1 MKRALST
8 LMVLMATTFHVHCQV
23 NMTTSGSHTQNF
35 NGLATS
41 GTSNSWADNST
52 IANWYSQRT
61 GTGTTYAADAGTS
74 NAGGLYSYGATS
86 SSDRALGT
94 LGSGNAAV
102 GSFAH
107 GVLLRNTSG
116 TTITDIKVTY
126 TLEQW
131 RNGGNTTAQAI
142 TFYYR
147 TSSTIIT
154 SLTPNNNSGWTQV
167 TGLTLNSPINT
178 SSASALDGNASAN
191 RVTATNVS
199 IPSLSLANNDYIM
212 LKWEDPDHSGTDHG
226 LAIDDV
232 TITWTVNVTPSLT
245 TTLTTLS
252 GFSYT
257 IGSGPSAE
265 QSFTVSGTN
274 LSADITITPPTNY
287 EISTGTGL
295 SFTPTNPI
303 TLSPTNGTV
312 DQTVIYVRLK
322 SGLSAGA
329 YNGEVINITSTGADA
344 KTVTCSGDV
353 WPQIEWANLQWPTTG
368 TITQGDNFTV
378 YAQVYKGGV
387 TDAAGQGAGIQAW
400 IGYSTSNTNPNT
412 WTNWVSATYNADVG
426 NNDEY
431 MANIGTAITSTGV
444 YYYASR
450 FKLGNAD
457 YVYGGTG
464 GFWNG
469 TGNNSGQLT
478 VNAAPTL
485 EWVNLQWP
493 GSGTITTGGE
503 FFVYAQAYQPGVTP
517 GPGAGSGISAWIGYS
532 TDDTDPST
540 WTNWHAASYFGESGN
555 NDEYRL
561 DLGAVI
567 SSPGTYYYASRFK
580 LGSADYQY
588 GGFSAG
594 GGGFWNGTSY
604 VSGILTV
611 QTPEPSNHATGF
623 TASQTQPTTTTIT
636 LNWTDASP
644 AAEAY
649 LIKGSATAYGSI
661 TAPVDGTAESDG
673 TLVKNVLAG
682 VQTHTFTGLTPGTTY
697 YFKIWPYNGSGS
709 NINYKTDGSVP
720 EASAATLGLPS
731 LTEVILPQYIQGVSG
746 TNNNRVPFAYR
757 ATINNL
763 NPNSTY
769 RYYNQVV
776 IASDAATDNGAG
788 NIIFVKTSG
797 DFVRT
802 TSASLST
809 SGGYGE
815 FTTDGTGAFTGWFVT
830 EPTGNARFAV
840 GNSIYPRIMLNDGNN
855 GTSVSL
861 RLTTTNP
868 ITVINFGTSSTA
880 TNGTGIYGNSY
891 ASDRSFAVLYDNTSG
906 TGRPITATLVESDG
920 TTGGTTYIGFYQSN
934 VEGQSGRWGAIIP
947 NVNANGIK
955 RIEYRK
961 LIDGNLIYHTADDD
975 GVWGGVNTVNPTG
988 GSTALVMPH
997 NDVQNMTIASG
1008 GSVSIPS
1015 NSTLT
1020 VTGTLTNNGT
1030 LTLKSDATGTASLLH
1045 NTNNVPATLERY
1057 ITGNTNLSS
1066 MQYHLVSVP
1075 LNAGVTSAQFL
1086 GSYLYQFNTSTQQ
1099 WQSLGGST
1107 STPLANT
1114 QGYMIFYPNTST
1126 TYTFNGQLNNGNITY
1141 NPPLTA
1147 ANQFVLLPN
1156 PYPSAIYIGDE
1167 DFMPSNLQHA
1177 IWIWNPAGPN
1187 YASYSD
1193 GVDVN
1198 GGTPYIPVG
1207 QAFFMK
1213 STGSSPSLSI
1223 SNYVRVHNSQPF
1235 WKSGNNIANVL
1246 RMHSAANGRQDEIAL
1261 RLRPQSSAGYDNF
1274 DVDKLSGA
1282 NFVPQLSFL
1291 VEGKEVA
1298 INNIPPDALPISIPV
1313 SFKMQATGLVNL
1325 SFEGI
1330 DSFDSNIQFLLEDLL
1345 TGTTV
1350 NLRQTP
1356 SYSFSHSPGNNPQ
1369 RLVLH
1374 LTSVTAQPE
1383 LPTAIGMRAWFDGR
1397 DICLSLPDAGGTL
1410 ELELFDATGRLLAQY
1425 RRDAAPLIRIPAMRQ
1440 GVVMLR
1446 ARINNQAYATKVF
1459 TF

>member
-485 EWVNLQWP
+485 NWVNLQWP

-540 WTNWHAASYFGESGN
+540 WTNWHLASYFGESGN

-588 GGFSAG
+588 GGFSSG

-649 LIKGSATAYGSI
+649 LIKGSATGFGSI

-720 EASAATLGLPS
+720 EASALTVGPTALQAGDIAFIAFATDTPD
-731 LTEVILPQYIQGVSG
+731 
-746 TNNNRVPFAYR
+746 RFAFV
-757 ATINNL
+757 TFVNINE
-763 NPNSTY
+763 ST
-769 RYYNQVV
+769 Q
-776 IASDAATDNGAG
+776 ITFTDNGWKADNTWRTGENTGIWTAPVSGISAG
-788 NIIFVKTSG
+788 SVIRIEGTTVTGGGTMSSALSGLSSDGDQIIAYQGSSSAPTFITAINMDWNVWQS
-797 DFVRT
+797 DASSSN
-802 TSASLST
+802 TSAIPL
-809 SGGYGE
+809 G
-815 FTTDGTGAFTGWFVT
+815 
-830 EPTGNARFAV
+830 
-840 GNSIYPRIMLNDGNN
+840 
-855 GTSVSL
+855 
-861 RLTTTNP
+861 LTN
-868 ITVINFGTSSTA
+868 
-880 TNGTGIYGNSY
+880 
-891 ASDRSFAVLYDNTSG
+891 
-906 TGRPITATLVESDG
+906 
-920 TTGGTTYIGFYQSN
+920 
-934 VEGQSGRWGAIIP
+934 
-947 NVNANGIK
+947 NVNANAVTQENGYYNGPTTGTINFL
-955 RIEYRK
+955 RSAINNPQNW
-961 LIDGNLIYHTADDD
+961 ITTNDNAGQTWPTWSFGFGNTTNLSSAVSVLNLVIAS
-975 GVWGGVNTVNPTG
+975 GESMSI
-988 GSTALVMPH
+988 GSTA
-997 NDVQNMTIASG
+997 N
-1008 GSVSIPS
+1008 
-1015 NSTLT
+1015 LT
-1020 VTGTLTNNGT
+1020 VSGTLTNNGT

-1374 LTSVTAQPE
+1374 LTSITAQPE

>member
-1 MKRALST
+1 
-8 LMVLMATTFHVHCQV
+8 
-23 NMTTSGSHTQNF
+23 MTTSGSHTQNF

-41 GTSNSWADNST
+41 GTSNTWTDNST

-61 GTGTTYAADAGTS
+61 GTGTTYAADAGSST
-74 NAGGLYSYGATS
+74 AGGLYSYGAS
-86 SSDRALGT
+86 SNSDRALGT
-94 LGSGNAAV
+94 IGSVNSAV
-102 GSFAH
+102 GNFAH

-131 RNGGNTTAQAI
+131 RKSGVTTAQDI
-142 TFYYR
+142 TFYYQ
-147 TSSTIIT
+147 TSQTEIS
-154 SLTPNNNSGWTQV
+154 SLTPSNNTGWTQV
-167 TGLTLNSPINT
+167 SGLTLSSPVNT
-178 SSASALDGNASAN
+178 ATGAALDGNLSAN

-232 TITWTVNVTPSLT
+232 TITWTVNVTPLLT

-274 LSADITITPPTNY
+274 LSANIIITPPTNY

-303 TLSPTNGTV
+303 TLSPTSGTV

-329 YNGEVINITSTGADA
+329 YNGEVINITSTGADS
-344 KTVTCSGDV
+344 KTVTCNGDV

-368 TITQGDNFTV
+368 TIVQGGNFTV
-378 YAQVYKGGV
+378 YAQVYKSGV
-387 TDAAGQGAGIQAW
+387 TDAAGQGSGIQAW

-431 MANIGTAITSTGV
+431 MANIGAVITSTGT

-469 TGNNSGQLT
+469 TGNNSGELNVT
-478 VNAAPTL
+478 AAPTL
-485 EWVNLQWP
+485 NWVNLQWP

-503 FFVYAQAYQPGVTP
+503 FFVYAQAYQPDLTP

-567 SSPGTYYYASRFK
+567 STPGTYYYASRFK

-588 GGFSAG
+588 GGYSTG

-604 VSGILTV
+604 VSGILIV

-649 LIKGSATAYGSI
+649 LIKGSTTGYSSI

-673 TLVKNVLAG
+673 SLVKNVLAG
-682 VQTHTFTGLTPGTTY
+682 VQTHTFTGLTPETTY

-731 LTEVILPQYIQGVSG
+731 LTEVILPQYIQGLSG

-757 ATINNL
+757 LTINNL

-776 IASDAATDNGAG
+776 IASDIATENGAG

-830 EPTGNARFAV
+830 EPTGNTRFAV

-868 ITVINFGTSSTA
+868 ISVINFGTLSTA

-891 ASDRSFAVLYDNTSG
+891 ASDKSFAVLYDNTSG

-920 TTGGTTYIGFYQSN
+920 TTGGTAYIGFYQSN

-961 LIDGNLIYHTADDD
+961 LSDGSLIYHTADDD
-975 GVWGGVNTVNPTG
+975 GIWGSVNTVNPTG
-988 GSTALVMPH
+988 GTTALVMPH
-997 NDVQNMTIASG
+997 NDVQHMTIASG

-1045 NTNNVPATLERY
+1045 NSSNVPATIERY
-1057 ITGNTNLSS
+1057 ITGNTNLVNTFD
-1066 MQYHLVSVP
+1066 YHLVSVP
-1075 LNAGVTSAQFL
+1075 LNAPVNSNQFL
-1086 GSYLYQFNTSTQQ
+1086 GSYLYQFNTTSQQ

-1107 STPLANT
+1107 NTPLPNDR
-1114 QGYMIFYPNTST
+1114 GYMIFYPNNNI
-1126 TYTFNGQLNNGNITY
+1126 TYTFTGQLNNGPFTAAT
-1141 NPPLTA
+1141 PLTA
-1147 ANQFVLLPN
+1147 ADQFALVPN
-1156 PYPSAIYIGDE
+1156 PYPSAIDWKATSGWTKT
-1167 DFMPSNLQHA
+1167 NLENT
-1177 IWIWNPAGPN
+1177 IWIWNPALDQ
-1187 YASYSD
+1187 YATFN
-1193 GVDVN
+1193 GDV
-1198 GGTPYIPVG
+1198 GLLGASKDIPVG
-1207 QAFFMK
+1207 QAFFVK
-1213 STGSSPSLSI
+1213 SNAASPVLAM
-1223 SNYVRVHNSQPF
+1223 NNDVRVHSTQPF
-1235 WKSGNNIANVL
+1235 LKAGNSLSSLL
-1246 RMHSAANGRQDEIAL
+1246 RIHAFGNDRQDEIAL
-1261 RLRPQSSAGYDNF
+1261 RLLEGTSAGKDEF
-1274 DVDKLSGA
+1274 DGDKLLGA
-1282 NFVPQLSFL
+1282 NIAPQLWFTL
-1291 VEGKEVA
+1291 PNGRQLA

-1313 SFKMQATGLVNL
+1313 GFKMQADGAVNL

-1330 DSFDSNIQFLLEDLL
+1330 GSFDSNIQFLLEDLL
-1345 TGTTV
+1345 TGTTL

-1356 SYSFSHSPGNNPQ
+1356 SYSFSHSPDNNTQ

-1374 LTSVTAQPE
+1374 LTSVTGQPE
-1383 LPTAIGMRAWFDGR
+1383 LPTSEGLRAWFDGR
-1397 DICLSLPDAGGTL
+1397 DICLNLPNAEGTL
-1410 ELELFDATGRLLAQY
+1410 DIELFDATGRLLAQY
-1425 RRDAAPLIRIPAMRQ
+1425 RRNAAPLIRIPAIRQ